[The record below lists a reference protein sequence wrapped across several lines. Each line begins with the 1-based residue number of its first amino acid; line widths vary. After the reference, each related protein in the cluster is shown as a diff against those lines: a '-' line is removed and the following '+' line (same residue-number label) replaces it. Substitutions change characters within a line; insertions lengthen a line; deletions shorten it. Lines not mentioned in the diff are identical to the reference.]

1 MDSDNSQTDYEISDA
16 MRKLIIDYMTACNEQ
31 KHALAEELLQQIK
44 EQGELDRAQS

>member
-1 MDSDNSQTDYEISDA
+1 MDSDNSTDYELSDA
-16 MRKLIIDYMTACNEQ
+16 MRMLIIDYMTACNEQ